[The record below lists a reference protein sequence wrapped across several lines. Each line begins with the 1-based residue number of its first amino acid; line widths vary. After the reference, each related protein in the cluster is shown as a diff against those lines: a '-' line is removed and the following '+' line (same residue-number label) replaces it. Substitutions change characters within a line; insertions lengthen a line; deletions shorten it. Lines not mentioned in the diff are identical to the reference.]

1 MDNKQQLP
9 RWVEHL
15 SELFAQTRPIR
26 SEAIAGTPF
35 LPLSQDLDNLQTT
48 GKLRAV
54 IKASPSGKSPG
65 IGCITA
71 NRLKCDDSLVPVLSN
86 ILRECF
92 NEGCLPQISLV
103 FWKKWETPRFWLDTK
118 AKVNKAIAKTTEEK
132 HFYLLPGRSL
142 PGSHYIACKPLQKGP
157 IKGVPTWGVRPTGGG
172 QFDF

>member
-103 FWKKWETPRFWLDTK
+103 F
-118 AKVNKAIAKTTEEK
+118 
-132 HFYLLPGRSL
+132 
-142 PGSHYIACKPLQKGP
+142 
-157 IKGVPTWGVRPTGGG
+157 
-172 QFDF
+172 